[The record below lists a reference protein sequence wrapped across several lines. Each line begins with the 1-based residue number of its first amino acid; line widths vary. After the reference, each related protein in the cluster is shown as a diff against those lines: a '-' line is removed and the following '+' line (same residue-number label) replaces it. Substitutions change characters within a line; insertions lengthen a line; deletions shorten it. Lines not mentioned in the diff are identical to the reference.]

1 VLVSLLLSS
10 LVLVLVSL
18 LLCSFFPQE
27 IRHPLCLSLCLPLC
41 FPLCL
46 RFVSNFV
53 PGCVFHF
60 VSHFVSTLFA
70 NLSLAFVSS
79 VYPLLS
85 SCWPP
90 PGLCLPLCIPL
101 RLQLCPALCLAA
113 FCHFIPPPRLPSCH
127 PLLSVSRALF
137 LLFSRFVSSFVP
149 HFVSNFVS
157 RCVAHIVCLIASAL
171 RVKMW
176 PRHGRYPEPSHFEI
190 WNPHTFQCFLC
201 PPETLD

>member
-1 VLVSLLLSS
+1 MFPALSA
-10 LVLVLVSL
+10 VCFK
-18 LLCSFFPQE
+18 LCPW
-27 IRHPLCLSLCLPLC
+27 LCLSLCI
-41 FPLCL
+41 PLCL
-46 RFVSNFV
+46 HVVCQLVSGF
-53 PGCVFHF
+53 CVFCVSPF
-60 VSHFVSTLFA
+60 VL
-70 NLSLAFVSS
+70 LLA
-79 VYPLLS
+79 
-85 SCWPP
+85 PP
-90 PGLCLPLCIPL
+90 ALCLPLCIPL